1 MSKFWEELS
10 KERKALQQS
19 GVVPEW
25 MTTAG
30 VQLVKEKYHKTG
42 NVKQRYQTIAKTLA
56 RHYKG
61 TPFDAQAE
69 DKFFEM
75 LWKGWL
81 SPSTPVLANTGT
93 NKGLPVSCSGNVVD
107 DSIDGFYSARHEV
120 ALLTKHGFGTSSYL
134 GNIRPRG
141 SAISV
146 GGKACGVVPVFKGF
160 VQDMRDVSQGNTRR
174 GAWAGYLPIDHG
186 DFHELCDFLYNNPDD
201 ANVGWVVTDDF
212 INKMKNGDSEAIVRY
227 QKTLKTKMVTGR
239 GYYCFIDKIN
249 RHRPLVYKEKGHL
262 VKASNLCDEITLFSD
277 EENTFSCVL
286 SSLNIA
292 KYDEWEHTDTIFWAV
307 LFLDAV
313 AEEMIQKASGI
324 KGLEK
329 VVNFTRYSRA
339 LGLGQCGWAT
349 YLQAHN
355 IPFESLEAQ
364 FFNLNLAKK
373 IKTEADKASETL
385 AQIMGEPELMKG
397 TGKRNSHLI
406 AIAPTKSTALI
417 MGGISEGIAPDPA
430 ISFLQNTAGGS
441 MDRINPVFLKLM
453 KEKGK
458 YNVKE
463 VGKIASAFGSVQGL
477 EWLTE
482 HEKGVFKTAFEI
494 DQNVVLRYASQR
506 AKFID
511 QWQSL
516 NLFFPA
522 ECDERIISSVHQK
535 AFLDENILGLYYIYT
550 QAGVQGSTGECSV
563 CQ

>member
-1 MSKFWEELS
+1 MGNYWENLS
-10 KERKALQQS
+10 NERKSKQAKGIVPQWFSTQS
-19 GVVPEW
+19 Y
-25 MTTAG
+25 
-30 VQLVKEKYHKTG
+30 QIFKEKYQSSG
-42 NVKQRYQTIAKTLA
+42 NVKERYEVIAKTLA
-56 RHYKG
+56 KHYKG
-61 TPFDAQAE
+61 TPFETKAE
-69 DKFFEM
+69 GKFFEM

-93 NKGLPVSCSGNVVD
+93 NKGLPVSCSGNVVV
-107 DSIDGFYSARHEV
+107 DSIDGFYTARHEV

-146 GGKACGVVPVFKGF
+146 GGKAAGVVPVFKGF

-201 ANVGWVVTDDF
+201 CNVGWIVTDYF
-212 INKMKNGDSEAIVRY
+212 IDQMKNGDAEAIARY

-249 RHRPLVYKEKGHL
+249 RKRPEVYKTHGHW
-262 VKASNLCDEITLFSD
+262 VQASNLCDEITLFSD
-277 EENTFSCVL
+277 DDNTFSCVL
-286 SSLNIA
+286 SSLNIF
-292 KYDEWEHTDTIFWAV
+292 KYDEWKETDTIFWAV

-313 AEEMIQKASGI
+313 AEEMIQCASGI

-339 LGLGQCGWAT
+339 LGLGQCGWCS

-364 FFNLNLAKK
+364 FFNTTLAKH
-373 IKTEADKASETL
+373 IKEEADKASGIL
-385 AQIMGEPELMKG
+385 AQTLGEPLLMKG

-417 MGGISEGIAPDPA
+417 MGGISEGISPDPA

-441 MDRINPVFLKLM
+441 MDRLNPVFLDLM
-453 KEKGK
+453 KKRGK
-458 YNVKE
+458 YNPKE
-463 VGKIASAFGSVQGL
+463 VDKISQAVGSVQGL
-477 EWLTE
+477 EWLTD
-482 HEKGVFKTAFEI
+482 HEKMVFKTAFEI
-494 DQNVVLRYASQR
+494 DQNVILRYASLR
-506 AKFID
+506 AKYID

-522 ECDERIISSVHQK
+522 DCDERLISSVHQK

-550 QAGVQGSTGECSV
+550 QAGVQGSSGECTV